1 MYKILPILLSAISLA
16 VTTDDIYDANIY
28 DSNEKY
34 VEFNKPCV

>member
-16 VTTDDIYDANIY
+16 VMTDDIY

-34 VEFNKPCV
+34 VEFNEPCVE